1 MPAPNQ
7 CNRFK
12 TYDQQIQILS
22 DKKELIISDEAVA
35 KEALVNI
42 GYFSLIGGYKDPFKN
57 PMTRKY
63 VNATFGD
70 IFALY
75 QFDRDLRELSFRYLC
90 EVERK
95 IRQVVSYCFCDV
107 HGDDQAQYLNPASY
121 RSEKKFSKDVSKLI
135 HILDYNANQNTEHS
149 YLVYQRQKHHN
160 VPLWVSVNALTFGQ
174 ISKMYALL
182 PFAIQSAVSQ
192 AYPFVNE
199 KELEQYLRCLTL
211 YRNVCAH
218 NERLYCFRS
227 RFDIPDTSLHK
238 KLHIPQNG
246 SQYTQGKRDYFG
258 LVIAFRYLL
267 PDDSFKSFK
276 QDFVKLIR
284 VYQKQS
290 TRLSKQE
297 LYSALGLP
305 NNWTSITRYKR

>member
-1 MPAPNQ
+1 MPVPNN
-7 CNRFK
+7 NRFR
-12 TYDQQIQILS
+12 TYDQQLQILS
-22 DKKELIISDEAVA
+22 DKKKLIISDNAIA

-42 GYFSLIGGYKDPFKN
+42 GYFSLIGGYKEPFKN
-57 PMTRKY
+57 PMTRQY
-63 VNATFGD
+63 INTTFGD
-70 IFALY
+70 IYALY
-75 QFDRDLRELSFRYLC
+75 QFDKDLRELSFRYLC

-95 IRQVVSYCFCDV
+95 IRQVISYCFCDT
-107 HGDDQAQYLNPASY
+107 HGDGQNEYLNPANY
-121 RSEKKFSKDVSKLI
+121 RSGNKFAHDVVKLI
-135 HILDYNANQNTEHS
+135 RILDFIANQSTEHS
-149 YLVYQRQKHHN
+149 YLVHQRQKHNN

-174 ISKMYALL
+174 ISKMYSLL
-182 PFAIQSAVSQ
+182 PFAIQSAVAQ
-192 AYPFVNE
+192 TYPFVNE

-227 RFDIPDTSLHK
+227 RLDIPDTTLHK
-238 KLHIPQNG
+238 KMHIQLNG

-258 LVIAFRYLL
+258 LIVAFRYLL
-267 PDDSFKSFK
+267 SDDSFISFK
-276 QDFVKLIR
+276 RDLIKLIR
-284 VYQKQS
+284 CYQKQS